1 MKANT
6 RKKRSPAPAGTTKSA
21 RSTVLVDPPAEE
33 VVPLGT
39 LPVTAGAEG
48 DFGEANLAAVVR
60 ANTALIKGFEA
71 IGEAVYAYAQS
82 SLGSAVSTARAMIG
96 ARNLVD
102 VVALNRDFAQTA
114 FEGLLANS
122 ARLSEIGITAT
133 SEALKPLGER
143 VAVTIEK
150 MSRPGAM

>member
-21 RSTVLVDPPAEE
+21 HSTVPVHSPAGE
-33 VVPLGT
+33 VVPRGP

-48 DFGEANLAAVVR
+48 DFGKANLAAMLQ

-114 FEGLLANS
+114 LEGLFANS

-150 MSRPGAM
+150 MSRPVAM